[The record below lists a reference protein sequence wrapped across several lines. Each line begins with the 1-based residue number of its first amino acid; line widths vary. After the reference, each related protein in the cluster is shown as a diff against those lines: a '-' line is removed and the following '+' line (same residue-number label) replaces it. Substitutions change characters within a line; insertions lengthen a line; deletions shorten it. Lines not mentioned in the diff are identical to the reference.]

1 MDGQELKARRNKIG
15 LIQRHLAILLG
26 VTEQMVWKW
35 ENSRI
40 KIPERIDPDL
50 KIIEMRLDRLK
61 RLLF

>member
-1 MDGQELKARRNKIG
+1 MDGRELKTRRNKIG

-40 KIPERIDPDL
+40 KIPERIDQEL
-50 KIIEMRLDRLK
+50 KIIETRLDRLK
-61 RLLF
+61 NLLF